1 MSLMKKQF
9 SKFIQSILKDGKVDD
24 SEKLL
29 LQEWLA
35 GMEPLPDRA
44 TLFALKEVVVSA
56 VLKALKNKK
65 RLNISTAQAVQGID
79 EITDILFSFFPDHVL
94 NPVVQGSSSCQED
107 AVYFSGMKNIRAEDL
122 WSPIEEVLKQAERSV
137 DVAAFNLTY
146 DPLRDR
152 LIALAKNN
160 IPIHIFAED
169 ASLASEGSDLQEL
182 NGVSNIEVKIDG
194 PESLMHHKFMIIDDG
209 IVINGSM
216 NFTRAAVHRNFEN
229 IMIVRN
235 PEITRFFVD
244 EFKLLWTVGQELPR

>member
-1 MSLMKKQF
+1 MSSRKKEFHRLVQR
-9 SKFIQSILKDGKVDD
+9 ILQDGKVDAV
-24 SEKLL
+24 EKIQ
-29 LQEWLA
+29 LQEWLVS
-35 GMEPLPDRA
+35 MEPLPDRA
-44 TLFALKEVVVSA
+44 ALFSLKEALVSS
-56 VLKALKNKK
+56 VLKALKQGKLK
-65 RLNISTAQAVQGID
+65 ISAAQAVQGID
-79 EITDILFSFFPDHVL
+79 EITDILFSFLPDHVL

-122 WSPIEEVLKQAERSV
+122 WSPIEEVLKQAKQSV

-146 DPLRDR
+146 DPLRDLLMELAR
-152 LIALAKNN
+152 KNIA
-160 IPIHIFAED
+160 IHIFAED
-169 ASLASEGSDLQEL
+169 ASLASEGSDLREL

-216 NFTRAAVHRNFEN
+216 NFTRSAVHRNFEN

-244 EFKLLWTVGQELPR
+244 EFELLWTVGQELPR